1 MSGSDACQED
11 RPGGR
16 VEMSGGKPGTGR
28 RKHQRLRAKG
38 LSARVAVDPEL
49 DCPVE
54 DLSHGGL
61 FLKTDAS
68 LPLGTLVPLELRRNG
83 RRVVTLQG
91 WIVRAVPDPDTPPD
105 ATPGL
110 GVVFEDLTPDVEVE
124 IAELMATSGTADPAP
139 PPLPLQIRR
148 SGADLMGL
156 PDIPPRGERPEG
168 DPFAERPEPRMP
180 RSGLPDEKVEFFR
193 AVLVSKNDA
202 LNRGRVLFSQ
212 LMAEADDLHEL
223 ATELRQQLSAATT
236 QVELGRAATRELGTL
251 QARVTQVESERLAK
265 QSVFDAVLTS
275 RSDLERRVAKNE
287 LELALL
293 REGRDQADGELEK
306 VRSEAKEAEAVVRA
320 RLRDAERAVESER
333 DYRKEVA
340 SQLLELESTS
350 TNLRKLRDELGL
362 ANRKAME
369 AQGALNKER
378 RLREDLEARVAVA
391 DKKTAQATAESER
404 LKGDLA
410 SLKRKLMAAEDA
422 LEAAATRSKRKPAKT
437 S

>member
-1 MSGSDACQED
+1 
-11 RPGGR
+11 
-16 VEMSGGKPGTGR
+16 
-28 RKHQRLRAKG
+28 
-38 LSARVAVDPEL
+38 
-49 DCPVE
+49 
-54 DLSHGGL
+54 
-61 FLKTDAS
+61 
-68 LPLGTLVPLELRRNG
+68 
-83 RRVVTLQG
+83 
-91 WIVRAVPDPDTPPD
+91 
-105 ATPGL
+105 
-110 GVVFEDLTPDVEVE
+110 
-124 IAELMATSGTADPAP
+124 
-139 PPLPLQIRR
+139 LQIRR